1 MRKEGLKR
9 ITKRNSIYS
18 LQAKKHQEKSNKGI
32 TLIALVVTIVVL
44 LILAGISIN
53 LIFSEGGIIKK
64 AQEAADAQKEAEES
78 DKSAIESLGEQVNAL
93 LNGGTSGGGNSGN
106 GGNNPPVQI
115 TKGEK
120 VTTTDGSTH
129 VTYTDSTG
137 TAEIPVGFCV
147 VKDVERDGV
156 TDENTVARGLVI
168 SDVAND
174 DLNNSQKG
182 NQFVWIPVDNTNNQ
196 TAKFHLIE
204 GYSNKSPQSYLSAES
219 NPSREAGATAAAGS
233 PLANNNTAGKTESIA
248 MYQSVKDNGGFY
260 IARFEAGVAG
270 TTASTT
276 TNDTNKQTQT
286 GTVKPVSQKG
296 VGVWNY
302 IPWGGTSSDTAS
314 DGLPGNDNSDGA
326 VKVARSMYTK
336 SSTCGV
342 TSTLCY
348 GVQWD
353 AALNFIDPAYEAG
366 TATKTSFVVDSK
378 DQGNYSGSIAATGS
392 SLAYEQKHI
401 YDLAGNVIEWTM
413 EAYDTNFRVNR
424 GGCYD
429 STGSFDPASGR
440 SGSSPNFTFIGIGF
454 RVALYL

>member
-1 MRKEGLKR
+1 MKKEELKSK
-9 ITKRNSIYS
+9 T
-18 LQAKKHQEKSNKGI
+18 GI

-53 LIFSEGGIIKK
+53 LIFSEGGIIQK
-64 AQEAADAQKEAEES
+64 ASDAVDRQQEAEES

-106 GGNNPPVQI
+106 GGNNPPAQI

-147 VKDVERDGV
+147 VKDVTRDGV
-156 TDENTVARGLVI
+156 TDENTVERGLVI
-168 SDVAND
+168 SDVVND
-174 DLNNSQKG
+174 DLDNSQKG

-204 GYSNKSPQSYLSAES
+204 GYYNKSKQSYLSAAS
-219 NPSREAGATAAAGS
+219 NPSREAGATTAAGS
-233 PLANNNTAGKTESIA
+233 PLANNSTAGTTESIA

-276 TNDTNKQTQT
+276 TNDPNKQTQT

-296 VGVWNY
+296 VGVWNF
-302 IPWGGTSSDTAS
+302 IPWGGTTTAQAS
-314 DGLPGNDNSDGA
+314 DGMQGNDNADGA

-342 TSTLCY
+342 NSTLCY

-353 AALNFIDPAYEAG
+353 AAMSFIDSNYGKAVGDTGISASSY
-366 TATKTSFVVDSK
+366 VVDSK
-378 DQGNYSGSIAATGS
+378 GKGNYSGNIAATGS
-392 SLAYEQKHI
+392 STAYEQKHI
-401 YDLAGNVIEWTM
+401 YDLAGNVFEWTM
-413 EAYDTNFRVNR
+413 EAYDTDRRVFR
-424 GGCYD
+424 GGSYNVA
-429 STGSFDPASGR
+429 GSDGPASSRPGN
-440 SGSSPNFTFIGIGF
+440 SPALTPYNIGF

>member
-1 MRKEGLKR
+1 MKSKR
-9 ITKRNSIYS
+9 
-18 LQAKKHQEKSNKGI
+18 GI

-44 LILAGISIN
+44 LILAGITIN
-53 LIFSEGGIIKK
+53 LVFADGGILQK
-64 AQEAADAQKEAEES
+64 AQDAADAQKQAEES
-78 DKSAIESLGEQVNAL
+78 DKQAIEDLGEQANTI
-93 LNGGTSGGGNSGN
+93 LNGGATGGGGNSG
-106 GGNNPPVQI
+106 GGSNPPAQI

-147 VKDVERDGV
+147 VKDVIRDGV

-174 DLNNSQKG
+174 DLDNSQKG
-182 NQFVWIPVDNTNNQ
+182 NQFVWIPVDNSNNQ

-204 GYSNKSPQSYLSAES
+204 GYSSKSSQNYLSAAS
-219 NPSREAGATAAAGS
+219 NPSREAGAAA
-233 PLANNNTAGKTESIA
+233 TAGTPLVNNSTVGTTESIA

-270 TTASTT
+270 TTASTI
-276 TNDTNKQTQT
+276 TNDPNKQNQT

-296 VGVWNY
+296 VGVWNF
-302 IPWGGTSSDTAS
+302 IPWGGTSSDKAL
-314 DGLPGNDNSDGA
+314 DGLPGKDNADGA
-326 VKVARSMYTK
+326 VKVARSMYNNPISGST
-336 SSTCGV
+336 SSV
-342 TSTLCY
+342 TTAKSTLCY

-353 AALNFIDPAYEAG
+353 AVMNFIEPAYEAR
-366 TATKTSFVVDSK
+366 TAATTSFVVDSTN
-378 DQGNYSGSIAATGS
+378 QGNYSKSIAATGS

-401 YDLAGNVIEWTM
+401 YDLAGNVYEWTM
-413 EAYDTNFRVNR
+413 EAYNTFNRVVR
-424 GGCYD
+424 GGDYND
-429 STGSFDPASGR
+429 TGSNYPASYR
-440 SGSSPNFTFIGIGF
+440 SSNDPDDTYDNIGF

>member
-1 MRKEGLKR
+1 MRNKEMKGKR
-9 ITKRNSIYS
+9 
-18 LQAKKHQEKSNKGI
+18 GI

-44 LILAGISIN
+44 LILAGITIN
-53 LIFSEGGIIKK
+53 LVFSDQGIIKK
-64 AQEAADAQKEAEES
+64 AQEAGNKMNE
-78 DKSAIESLGEQVNAL
+78 AIENDKQAIEDLAEQANTL
-93 LNGGTSGGGNSGN
+93 INGGNSG
-106 GGNNPPVQI
+106 GGSNPPAQI
-115 TKGEK
+115 NKGEK

-147 VKDVERDGV
+147 VKDVIRDGV

-182 NQFVWIPVDNTNNQ
+182 NQFVWIPVDNSNNQ

-204 GYSNKSPQSYLSAES
+204 GYSNKSPQTRLSAET
-219 NPSREAGATAAAGS
+219 NPAREAGATTAAGN
-233 PLANNNTAGKTESIA
+233 PLEKNSTAGTTESIA

-270 TTASTT
+270 TTSSTT
-276 TNDTNKQTQT
+276 TNDANKQTQT
-286 GTVKPVSQKG
+286 GAVKPVSQKG

-302 IPWGGTSSDTAS
+302 IPWGGTTTAQAS
-314 DGLPGNDNSDGA
+314 DGMQGNDNADGA
-326 VKVARSMYTK
+326 VKVARNMYSK
-336 SSTCGV
+336 SNTCGV

-366 TATKTSFVVDSK
+366 TAATTSFVVDST
-378 DQGNYSGSIAATGS
+378 DQGNYSGNIAVTGS
-392 SLAYEQKHI
+392 STTYEQKHI
-401 YDLAGNVIEWTM
+401 YDLAGNVYEWTM
-413 EAYDTNFRVNR
+413 EAYDSLYRVFR
-424 GGCYD
+424 GGYYD
-429 STGSFDPASGR
+429 DA
-440 SGSSPNFTFIGIGF
+440 GSSYPVSDRNNNIPDYTDYYIGF